1 MCSFFYTIFILFF
14 QGSTMGD
21 VGVAVC
27 CGACGLCQTAVEV
40 QERGDHQWWYGELSK
55 WSLNKIFAKG
65 CKISFWSFKFNF
77 TTILFDYSHFC

>member
-1 MCSFFYTIFILFF
+1 MCAFFYTIFILFF

-40 QERGDHQWWYGELSK
+40 QERGDHQ
-55 WSLNKIFAKG
+55 
-65 CKISFWSFKFNF
+65 
-77 TTILFDYSHFC
+77 

>member
-1 MCSFFYTIFILFF
+1 MICMILETNGEGCEKKSLERTSSKNHMCSFFYTIFILFF

-40 QERGDHQWWYGELSK
+40 QERGDHQ
-55 WSLNKIFAKG
+55 
-65 CKISFWSFKFNF
+65 
-77 TTILFDYSHFC
+77 

>member
-1 MCSFFYTIFILFF
+1 
-14 QGSTMGD
+14 MGD

-55 WSLNKIFAKG
+55 WSLQKDG
-65 CKISFWSFKFNF
+65 KF
-77 TTILFDYSHFC
+77 LFDLLNSTSLQYFLITAIFVKKC